1 MRSDKYDE
9 KYKNETSASWNDRD
23 HFRNETVPNPTVNKL
38 EKEAI
43 AAGKGKPIGKNTD
56 GDNRKV
62 TNAEKSSKNVD
73 ARV

>member
-9 KYKNETSASWNDRD
+9 KYKNETTANWNDRD
-23 HFRNETVPNPTVNKL
+23 HFRNETVANPTINRF

-43 AAGKGKPIGKNTD
+43 AAGKGKPTGQNTD

-62 TNAEKSSKNVD
+62 TNS
-73 ARV
+73 